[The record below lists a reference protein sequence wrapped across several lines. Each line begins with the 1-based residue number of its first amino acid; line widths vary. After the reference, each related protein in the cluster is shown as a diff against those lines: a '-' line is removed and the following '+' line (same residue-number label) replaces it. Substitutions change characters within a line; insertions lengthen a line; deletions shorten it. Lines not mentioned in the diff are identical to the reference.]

1 MIETISLQG
10 IVTAPETLNRIP
22 KEVAKEF
29 QAVFFAETE
38 TELKLGIVDTGQLKA
53 NIEEALKI
61 LQEQV
66 GKKISLYQISKS
78 DFETAL
84 KQYDTPVVR
93 NVSAPMNPPNYVK
106 GAEISDSILLKI
118 PLEFARHRHLIAVDY
133 QAPNIYWLATDR
145 LDETQ
150 EVAIDLIAKR
160 NRLRLLPVQVDGAE
174 FKRLLQI
181 REAVSEIA
189 QPVGEPL
196 VKPQKV
202 ESKDEEAEKDEDQL
216 GITQPLK
223 RGRIVTGEVERSG
236 LAGLLQ
242 KASGVFGAK
251 TDTETEQV
259 ASQPTTSQPT
269 EVKNDQTS
277 QTSKKEEEK
286 PKEELESERKLS
298 VPKIEAESIDVARV
312 REETPTIKNV
322 GITAMTDEEDSTIG
336 QDVAKIFKRP
346 VTDVAQLQTIIRQGS
361 IPRIV
366 AAIINFAVDKR
377 SSDIH
382 VEPYSDELLIRYR
395 VDGQLSEIIK
405 LPMEIHPAFISR
417 IKILSKLKLDE
428 QRIPQDGRFDVV
440 VSGNKEIDIRVS
452 TLPTVH
458 GEKIVMR
465 ILNKSDRIYS
475 LEKLGLKGDGL
486 KRLVDA
492 IKQPYGII
500 LATGPT
506 GSGKTTTL
514 YAVLQ
519 RVATGNVN
527 VITLEDPVE
536 YEIKGINQSQIKPK
550 IGFTFADGLRSV
562 LRQDPNVIMV
572 GEIRDAETASMT
584 THAAL
589 TGHLVLSTLHTNNA
603 SGALPRLINMGVEPF
618 LITSAMNA
626 VVGQRLVRK
635 LCDDC
640 RVAFDLPA
648 TIRQGIDKELDL
660 IRAHNTNEATRIP
673 NEIKFYRQQ
682 GCDKCING
690 YRGRLGLFEVLQ
702 MSDAIEDLAI
712 KKAPA
717 VDIERESAKA
727 GMITLKQ
734 DGILKVLEG
743 LTTLD
748 EVLRETS
755 ER

>member
-1 MIETISLQG
+1 VIETISLQG